1 VKVTASNMAL
11 TFKEFIRMEKDVN
24 VFLSYN
30 KSNTASLKNK
40 QSLQKIIIVVLSSVS

>member
-24 VFLSYN
+24 VFLSY